1 MDTDFDF
8 IEPEF
13 LDILFFQ
20 QKNLVIYPYV
30 DLKHLHALELFT
42 VGYNVVDLESTALY
56 NLKEIIESETNNSY
70 SQNPS
75 LYLIYNLDSGKVKE
89 IMEIKNIR
97 CILNTNENISHLA
110 NGTSFIFYNKKN
122 KKFINYQ
129 GNKSNLEFEKYLVS
143 SSDNETILLEKI
155 QQIKITANKIFTEF
169 NNIGNLDK
177 LPQLLQ
183 DYDWK
188 FWEKILN
195 FVELYYKIELPDI
208 NKANNRVKKELE
220 DNLDKKKVLKD
231 FTGEY
236 EIIVSLNKN
245 IAKEFV
251 QLLHEYR
258 SHKVNA
264 ANLDLEQLYN
274 PQKLYEYLRNHH
286 WKNEIPEEFLSKW
299 VHMENS
305 QYILQESDKKDFKN
319 IFEKLNLRD
328 NRILKFCGNDCIKYT
343 GDTQIT
349 KQDNVDEVFI
359 TKVTEIPSIENFP
372 EFKKWILK
380 RLNEIEELI
389 N

>member
-8 IEPEF
+8 MEPEF

-30 DLKHLHALELFT
+30 DLKHLHALEIFT

-75 LYLIYNLDSGKVKE
+75 LYLIYNLNSEKVKE
-89 IMEIKNIR
+89 IMEINNIR

-110 NGTSFIFYNKKN
+110 NGANFIFYNKKN

-129 GNKSNLEFEKYLVS
+129 GSDSNLEFEKYLVS
-143 SSDNETILLEKI
+143 SSDNETILLDKI
-155 QQIKITANKIFTEF
+155 QQIKITGNKIFTEF
-169 NNIGNLDK
+169 NQTGNLDK
-177 LPQLLQ
+177 LPQLLR

-195 FVELYYKIELPDI
+195 FIKLYYKIELPDI
-208 NKANNRVKKELE
+208 NDAENGIKKESQDE
-220 DNLDKKKVLKD
+220 NDDDKLLKD
-231 FTGEY
+231 FTSEY

-258 SHKVNA
+258 SQKVNA

-286 WKNEIPEEFLSKW
+286 WKNHIPEDFLSKW
-299 VHMENS
+299 IHMENS
-305 QYILQESDKKDFKN
+305 QHVLNDGDKSDFK
-319 IFEKLNLRD
+319 IILRKLDVEEKVIGKL
-328 NRILKFCGNDCIKYT
+328 CGIKPPKT
-343 GDTQIT
+343 EKVNQIKDDFANTQIS
-349 KQDNVDEVFI
+349 EL
-359 TKVTEIPSIENFP
+359 PSIDEFP

-380 RLNEIEELI
+380 RLEEIDKLI

>member
-8 IEPEF
+8 MEPEF

-20 QKNLVIYPYV
+20 QKNLVIFPYV

-75 LYLIYNLDSGKVKE
+75 LYLIYNLDNEKVKE

-97 CILNTNENISHLA
+97 CILNTNENVSNLI
-110 NGTSFIFYNKKN
+110 NGSQFVFYNKKN
-122 KKFINYQ
+122 KKFINYPQ
-129 GNKSNLEFEKYLVS
+129 HDSKLEFEKYLVS
-143 SSDNETILLEKI
+143 SSENETVLLDKI
-155 QQIKITANKIFTEF
+155 QKIKITANKIFAELNQT
-169 NNIGNLDK
+169 GNLDK
-177 LPQLLQ
+177 LPQLLS

-188 FWEKILN
+188 FWEKILS
-195 FVELYYKIELPDI
+195 FVKLYYKVELPDI
-208 NKANNRVKKELE
+208 NAADNDESNEVHVVNKKSM
-220 DNLDKKKVLKD
+220 DSND
-231 FTGEY
+231 FSREY
-236 EIIVSLNKN
+236 ELIVSLNKN

-258 SHKVNA
+258 SQKVNA

-286 WKNEIPEEFLSKW
+286 WKNEIPEEFLRKW
-299 VHMENS
+299 IHMDNS
-305 QYILQESDKKDFKN
+305 HYILKESDKNDFQK
-319 IFEKLNLRD
+319 IFKKLNVED
-328 NRILKFCGNDCIKYT
+328 STILKLCGIDSININRDI
-343 GDTQIT
+343 QIINEEKANEDIT
-349 KQDNVDEVFI
+349 
-359 TKVTEIPSIENFP
+359 TKVCDIPSIENFP
-372 EFKKWILK
+372 EFKKWIL
-380 RLNEIEELI
+380 RRICEIEELI

>member
-8 IEPEF
+8 MEPEF

-20 QKNLVIYPYV
+20 QKNLVIFPYV

-75 LYLIYNLDSGKVKE
+75 FYLIYNLEGEKVKE
-89 IMEIKNIR
+89 IIDIKNIR
-97 CILNTNENISHLA
+97 CILNTNENMSHLA
-110 NGTSFIFYNKKN
+110 NGAEFIFYNKKN
-122 KKFINYQ
+122 KQFINYQ
-129 GNKSNLEFEKYLVS
+129 GTDSNLEFEKYLVS
-143 SSDNETILLEKI
+143 SSENETILLDKI
-155 QQIKITANKIFTEF
+155 QKIKMIANKIFTEF
-169 NNIGNLDK
+169 NQTGNLDK
-177 LPQLLQ
+177 LPQLLR

-195 FVELYYKIELPDI
+195 FVKLYYKIELPDI
-208 NKANNRVKKELE
+208 NNTDNGVRKELQE
-220 DNLDKKKVLKD
+220 DNNDGKHLKD
-231 FTGEY
+231 FSGEY

-258 SHKVNA
+258 SQKVNS

-286 WKNEIPEEFLSKW
+286 WKNEIPKEFLINW

-305 QYILQESDKKDFKN
+305 HHELNDLDKNDFEKIFKKLNVEDNIVLKLCGIKTNTDKKN
-319 IFEKLNLRD
+319 IQVPDENV
-328 NRILKFCGNDCIKYT
+328 T
-343 GDTQIT
+343 IT
-349 KQDNVDEVFI
+349 
-359 TKVTEIPSIENFP
+359 TKTLEIPSINNFP
-372 EFKKWILK
+372 EFKKWIIKKLD
-380 RLNEIEELI
+380 EIEDLI
-389 N
+389 I

>member
-8 IEPEF
+8 MEPEF

-56 NLKEIIESETNNSY
+56 NLKEIIESEANNSY

-75 LYLIYNLDSGKVKE
+75 LYLIYNLNGKKIKE

-97 CILNTNENISHLA
+97 CILNTNENVSHLA
-110 NGTSFIFYNKKN
+110 NGERFIFYNKKN

-129 GNKSNLEFEKYLVS
+129 GNDSNLELEKYLVS
-143 SSDNETILLEKI
+143 SSDNETILLDKV

-169 NNIGNLDK
+169 NQAGNLDK
-177 LPQLLQ
+177 LPQLLR

-195 FVELYYKIELPDI
+195 FVKMYYKIELPDI
-208 NKANNRVKKELE
+208 NAPKNDVKIELKDDNGNN
-220 DNLDKKKVLKD
+220 KVLKD

-245 IAKEFV
+245 VAKKFV

-258 SHKVNA
+258 SQKVNA

-286 WKNEIPEEFLSKW
+286 WKNCIPEEFLTKW
-299 VHMENS
+299 VHMDNS
-305 QYILQESDKKDFKN
+305 QCVLNDGNKSD
-319 IFEKLNLRD
+319 FEK
-328 NRILKFCGNDCIKYT
+328 ILKKL
-343 GDTQIT
+343 
-349 KQDNVDEVFI
+349 NVEDDI
-359 TKVTEIPSIENFP
+359 IG
-372 EFKKWILK
+372 
-380 RLNEIEELI
+380 RLIGTNPPKTR
-389 N
+389 